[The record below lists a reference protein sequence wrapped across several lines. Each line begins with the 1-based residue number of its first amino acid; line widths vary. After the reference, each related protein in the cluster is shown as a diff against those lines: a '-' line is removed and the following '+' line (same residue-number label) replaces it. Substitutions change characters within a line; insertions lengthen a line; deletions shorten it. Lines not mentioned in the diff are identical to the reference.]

1 MPRPSFLSRRRPAAT
16 AADPAKKSTE
26 AVSAEEGVDGEE
38 SLDSLFDALDAP
50 PEGGDPELGAGI
62 DEVVDEGS
70 ENARLGPLADPGI
83 AGRHGLTRPPKL
95 AMSPRPYQDEAI
107 TSWLREG
114 GRGVVVLPTGA
125 GKTMVAMMAVARA
138 GVRALVVVPTI
149 ELLQQW
155 QATLAERLGYPLSE
169 IGVVGGGKRTVRDLT
184 VITYDSAAMPS
195 RRLDGF
201 GLLVVD
207 EVHHLPARAY
217 RAIAGKVN
225 APFRLGLSATPER
238 SDGGH
243 RDLDRLIGPVVYRK
257 DAWELAR
264 DQHIASYDEKRLF
277 VDLGTEEQG
286 RYDQLMAEYRWY
298 IASHRGSLGSPQTM
312 FTEMIRRSGHDP
324 AARSALRAH
333 HQARMIA
340 LNADAK
346 LGRTVE
352 LLEKHRDDKVIVFSE
367 YNAMVDILA
376 ERLLLPA
383 ITYKT
388 PLPERRQILERFRD
402 GSYSKLVTGRVL
414 NEGVDV
420 PDANVAVVVSGSS
433 ATREYIQRLG
443 RVLRPK
449 KERALLYELITRRTT
464 EGKSA
469 RKRRPAVPIDPDR
482 RQRRLDDVS
491 PEFVEVE

>member
-1 MPRPSFLSRRRPAAT
+1 MARPPFGRRRGTVAVGAVEDASVPSSPGAGEAA
-16 AADPAKKSTE
+16 
-26 AVSAEEGVDGEE
+26 EE
-38 SLDSLFDALDAP
+38 SLDGLFDALDAC
-50 PEGGDPELGAGI
+50 PEGGDPDIAGG
-62 DEVVDEGS
+62 DAGEAEDGVAATDPD
-70 ENARLGPLADPGI
+70 PLADAAI
-83 AGRHGLTRPPKL
+83 RARCGLARPPKL
-95 AMSPRPYQDEAI
+95 AMEPRPYQDEAI
-107 TSWLREG
+107 ASWARQG

-138 GVRALVVVPTI
+138 GVRTLVVVPTI

-155 QATLAERLGYPLSE
+155 QAALAERLGYPLSE
-169 IGVVGGGKRTVRDLT
+169 VGIVGGGKRTVRDLT
-184 VITYDSAAMPS
+184 VITYDSAAMPG
-195 RRLDGF
+195 RCLDGF

-207 EVHHLPARAY
+207 EVHHLPAPAY
-217 RAIAGKVN
+217 RSIAGKVN

-243 RDLDRLIGPVVYRK
+243 RDLDVLIGPVVYRK

-264 DQHIASYDEKRLF
+264 DRHIASYDEKRLF
-277 VDLGTEEQG
+277 VDLGSEEQL

-298 IASHRGSLGSPQTM
+298 IASHRGALGGPQTM
-312 FTEMIRRSGHDP
+312 IAEMIRRSGHDP

-346 LGRTVE
+346 VGRTVE
-352 LLEKHRDDKVIVFSE
+352 LLAKHRADKVIVFSE
-367 YNAMVDILA
+367 YNAMVDVLA

-402 GSYSKLVTGRVL
+402 GSYAKLVTGRVL

-420 PDANVAVVVSGSS
+420 PDANVAIVVSGSA

-449 KERALLYELITRRTT
+449 RERALLYELITRRTT
-464 EGKSA
+464 EGKAA

-482 RQRRLDDVS
+482 RQRRLGDGAG
-491 PEFVEVE
+491 EFAEVE